1 MIPESE
7 IAECPEF
14 EVFVKQICERKKKL
28 EEYRIYKIDPFFMSM
43 TKQK

>member
-14 EVFVKQICERKKKL
+14 EVFVKHICERKKNLKNTEFTKL
-28 EEYRIYKIDPFFMSM
+28 ILFL
-43 TKQK
+43 